1 MNRSRS
7 HQLPADSLPPSH
19 PSALSSQG
27 DTRATSVQPR
37 PALFQTLSFPHPP
50 PSQNGMHPPSP
61 GSPDLSSRLC
71 PPPSLLAP
79 RSVIYRDGPAITG
92 ACRWLTAPGCFML
105 LSSHL
110 LPGPLARSR
119 PRLCPICLENS
130 LHFRSPF
137 KRPSWQRGSTRP
149 LACLPHL
156 SSSSSAVICG
166 CTWPLSAQ
174 AAPLGPE
181 TLSYSYSR
189 KV

>member
-1 MNRSRS
+1 MKVSGMNEQVKVSPSACR
-7 HQLPADSLPPSH
+7 LPPSH

-50 PSQNGMHPPSP
+50 PSQNGIHPPSP

-119 PRLCPICLENS
+119 PRLCPVCLENS

-137 KRPSWQRGSTRP
+137 KGHPGKEAQPDP
-149 LACLPHL
+149 LRASL
-156 SSSSSAVICG
+156 
-166 CTWPLSAQ
+166 T
-174 AAPLGPE
+174 
-181 TLSYSYSR
+181 
-189 KV
+189 